1 MPELP
6 EVEIYRRYF
15 EAVALDRPLAGL
27 EVEDERQLKAPIAD
41 VRKALRGTRFA
52 HTERIGKYLF
62 AVTARGPVLVIHF
75 GMTGGLHY
83 YARPAD
89 APRFN
94 RLVLVFSGGERLAI
108 TDPRKFARLDLAD
121 SVAAYQQYKR
131 LSDDA
136 LRVTAEALANRLQ
149 NRKAPIK
156 AVLLDQKVT
165 AGIGNWIADEVL
177 FQARIHPATRAHT
190 LDQAQVAAL
199 AEATRDVL
207 ETAIRH
213 EAIYT
218 DFPDRY
224 LIRNRW
230 EQPED
235 RTPASQTELSC
246 PRCTRPLVRDT
257 VAGRTTFW
265 CSGCQP
271 LADTHAT

>member
-27 EVEDERQLKAPIAD
+27 EVEDQRQLKVSVAD
-41 VRKALRGTRFA
+41 LQKALRGTEFVG
-52 HTERIGKYLF
+52 TERIGKYLF

-94 RLVLVFSGGERLAI
+94 RLVLVFAGGERLAI
-108 TDPRKFARLDLAD
+108 TDPRKFARLDLAA
-121 SVAAYQQYKR
+121 SVVAYQQRKR

-136 LRVTAEALANRLQ
+136 RHVTPEALAPRLQ
-149 NRKAPIK
+149 HRKAPIK
-156 AVLLDQKVT
+156 AVLLDQKVA

-190 LDQAQVAAL
+190 LNQDQITAL
-199 AEATRDVL
+199 AKAIRDVL

-218 DFPDRY
+218 QFPDRY

-235 RTPASQTELSC
+235 RTPDSQAVLRC
-246 PRCTRPLVRDT
+246 PRCAQPLVRAT

-265 CSGCQP
+265 CTTCQP
-271 LADTHAT
+271 PVAAG